1 MDLASIDVV
10 QSPGVYSITT
20 YSLWMCVAMSSQ
32 HKFCRVLFIG
42 WWAPLSLSP
51 QFGRWEPTEHRYWQQ
66 NVTAVFCYFCHRKC
80 LTIFRY
86 SNEKTYQINGIQ
98 CERWEFNTQ
107 HAVTMQMEYQI
118 VVTALLC
125 SGVVPVAQINTSAF
139 VLVLVL
145 CCFATQSLCYLF
157 DRRSIDFFSRIKH
170 GEKSI
175 EIPPKTGVFRHSA
188 LHDQMGIPRPS

>member
-1 MDLASIDVV
+1 
-10 QSPGVYSITT
+10 
-20 YSLWMCVAMSSQ
+20 MCVAMSSQ

-125 SGVVPVAQINTSAF
+125 SGAIPVAQINTSAF

-170 GEKSI
+170 GEKVHWNSTKDWGFSSFI
-175 EIPPKTGVFRHSA
+175 IAWPNGHSKTFITILWVATEFAKINPKH
-188 LHDQMGIPRPS
+188 Q